1 MRWEKRIT
9 LQDGKPFQSRRI
21 CKEASAAEGSHPCCP
36 SLRQSLARL
45 QHCDRV
51 LNTAFK
57 KFEMIYLTRQHTG
70 GFYPSNLAPLY
81 SDCVPPSLDLTL
93 VAAKI
98 VQFNDTLSQPGGPPS
113 STVESRWSSLVE
125 TILFDEELFQLWL
138 FSIRQQWDFPNV
150 WPPLVE
156 MTVFSRSN
164 NLSTRSIKVALTG
177 GLSWEDKYKRGEK
190 FGKEDRKQFSQQ
202 RSQVDSNFRWQCRIA
217 GLKRA
222 RETSTRSTTA
232 QGLVDLVVVA
242 SMMFRWFSIGWD
254 IWCPILQGNLTKT
267 TFSSALPSS
276 SSTRSLSP

>member
-1 MRWEKRIT
+1 
-9 LQDGKPFQSRRI
+9 
-21 CKEASAAEGSHPCCP
+21 
-36 SLRQSLARL
+36 
-45 QHCDRV
+45 
-51 LNTAFK
+51 
-57 KFEMIYLTRQHTG
+57 MIEWGT
-70 GFYPSNLAPLY
+70 FS
-81 SDCVPPSLDLTL
+81 TL
-93 VAAKI
+93 VI
-98 VQFNDTLSQPGGPPS
+98 
-113 STVESRWSSLVE
+113 
-125 TILFDEELFQLWL
+125 
-138 FSIRQQWDFPNV
+138 SIRQQWDFPNV

-164 NLSTRSIKVALTG
+164 NLSNQTIKVALTG

-190 FGKEDRKQFSQQ
+190 LSEGDRKQFSEQH
-202 RSQVDSNFRWQCRIA
+202 SQVDSKFKWQCWIA

-254 IWCPILQGNLTKT
+254 IWCPSLQGNLTKT

>member
-51 LNTAFK
+51 LDTAFK

-93 VAAKI
+93 VADQI

-164 NLSTRSIKVALTG
+164 NLSINQSRSPLQVVSLEKTNTSVGRSLARKIANNFLNNVLRSIQI
-177 GLSWEDKYKRGEK
+177 SD
-190 FGKEDRKQFSQQ
+190 D
-202 RSQVDSNFRWQCRIA
+202 NA
-217 GLKRA
+217 GLQVW
-222 RETSTRSTTA
+222 RELGKHLREVQLHRSWSA
-232 QGLVDLVVVA
+232 W
-242 SMMFRWFSIGWD
+242 RWWGV
-254 IWCPILQGNLTKT
+254 WCSGD
-267 TFSSALPSS
+267 F
-276 SSTRSLSP
+276 